1 MALVTALG
9 GAWFWLWN
17 KPSANDLQTG
27 SQTVQQNDQ
36 MTPQPSDA
44 APLNEGLILVTCNK
58 QQG

>member
-36 MTPQPSDA
+36 MTPHPTPSSSSEESFQ
-44 APLNEGLILVTCNK
+44 L
-58 QQG
+58 